1 MSTVKTGS
9 ADEAF
14 TVKLDIHMVSTS
26 TYRKLIEA
34 FAGQRIVL
42 AVMGPSGI
50 GKSAIPKQVASAR
63 GADVPYVALHMPT
76 MSIEDFHVPTT
87 ASDTKHYYD
96 RRIPRRFQPLFEY
109 VEQERKKHPGGKIPP
124 NRCPILAIEEL
135 NRSVDK
141 HVTRA
146 TFTLLD
152 DRVIGDM
159 VLPDE
164 VQMVISMNPSG
175 GGMSVNEFEKDPA
188 MRRRLVIV
196 GVSASYGDFM
206 RYAKD
211 KFHAKV
217 IEHLEAQPLLL
228 YDTEGAKSGKVFACP
243 ATWDNVSRLCAA
255 FDAIKMPLT
264 TTEARAAFAGAI
276 GGAATEVFVEF
287 IQDATIVITPEE
299 VLGGY
304 HKRSTVQERFL
315 RLREASRQD
324 KITALASNVA
334 MQMFVDLKRKPE
346 TYSAQLSNFME
357 DLPEENTIVF
367 IREIHAQAAAT
378 ANGKDYMRELN
389 RIIAQIPAYN
399 KAVERMQTAQRKGEA
414 EAKA

>member
-1 MSTVKTGS
+1 MSTVKTEA

-14 TVKLDIHMVSTS
+14 TAKLDIHMVSTS
-26 TYRKLIEA
+26 TYRKLIDSM
-34 FAGQRIVL
+34 AGNRLVL

-50 GKSAIPKQVASAR
+50 GKSAIPRQVAAER
-63 GADVPYVALHMPT
+63 DVPYVALHMPT
-76 MSIEDFHVPTT
+76 MSIEDFHVPTK
-87 ASDTKHYYD
+87 ADDTKHYYD
-96 RRIPRRFQPLFEY
+96 RRIPRKFQPLFEY
-109 VEQERKKHPGGKIPP
+109 VEAEKRRHPNGKIPAK
-124 NRCPILAIEEL
+124 RCPILAIEEL
-135 NRSVDK
+135 NRAVDK

-159 VLPDE
+159 TLPDE
-164 VQMVISMNPSG
+164 VQMVVSMNPSG

-188 MRRRLVIV
+188 MRRRLVLI

-206 RYAKD
+206 RFAKD

-243 ATWDNVSRLCAA
+243 ATWDNVSRLCTA
-255 FDAIKMPLT
+255 FDEVKMPLT
-264 TTEARAAFAGAI
+264 SSEARAAFAGAI

-287 IQDATIVITPEE
+287 VQDATVVITPEE

-304 HKRSTVQERFL
+304 HKKSTVQERFL
-315 RLREASRQD
+315 KLRDGGRQD
-324 KITALASNVA
+324 KVTALASNVA
-334 MQMFVDLKRKPE
+334 MQMFVDTKRNPE
-346 TYSAQLSNFME
+346 TFATQLSNFME

-367 IREIHAQAAAT
+367 IRELAAQAQAT
-378 ANGKDYMRELN
+378 ANGREYMRELN
-389 RIIAQIPAYN
+389 RFIAQMPAYN
-399 KAVERMQTAQRKGEA
+399 KAMARMQTAQKKGDA